1 MKRHPQ
7 IAIQSYKGFI
17 LDKVCDIIR
26 TVFNTTK
33 GDRKM
38 AHKIDAAA
46 CVGCGCCKDSCPTE
60 AIVAGDAYSIDAEK
74 CVDCGA
80 CASTCPAGAISAS

>member
-1 MKRHPQ
+1 
-7 IAIQSYKGFI
+7 
-17 LDKVCDIIR
+17 
-26 TVFNTTK
+26 
-33 GDRKM
+33 M

-74 CVDCGA
+74 SVDCGA